1 MLPMTGKKIAANCIP
16 TIFFVV
22 MRFVVCS
29 IVLFSLLPASYM
41 MFSFYHKQVTVR
53 AAIVISLVS

>member
-29 IVLFSLLPASYM
+29 MSYLVC
-41 MFSFYHKQVTVR
+41 YQL
-53 AAIVISLVS
+53 AI